1 MQDAASPELEFGA
14 AGSTVTNVS
23 STVIVVVLTERA
35 SAAV

>member
-1 MQDAASPELEFGA
+1 LGERHLRVYSD
-14 AGSTVTNVS
+14 NVS